1 MVVTVWFTIGG
12 LRDLVRMFRLM
23 GEVQAN
29 ELDDG
34 RVIDHRNADE
44 TPGPTEARGMDDHA

>member
-1 MVVTVWFTIGG
+1 
-12 LRDLVRMFRLM
+12 MFRLM
-23 GEVQAN
+23 GRVQAD

-44 TPGPTEARGMDDHA
+44 IPGPTGTTGMDDHA